1 MNNNELEKIYN
12 DFVINQFIN
21 YDDKQEKLLKEI
33 NLTWEK
39 SKKINFFSSLKKFN
53 GVYVH
58 GSVGIGKTFILNL
71 FSQNIKKSKK
81 IHFNHFMINLHAF
94 INNSNKKNAVET
106 YIKDIGKSLDL
117 LFIDELHIFNIV
129 DALLIKKIFI
139 LFKRYNIFILVS
151 SNFKPYDL
159 YKDGL
164 QRNDF
169 IPFIDF
175 INENFQIINL
185 QNMKDYRREMLNQ
198 SKTYFTPI
206 NKKTSKEF
214 VKLFERFVHQSQI
227 HIRKIKTKS
236 RDIRFE
242 KCTANIVYC
251 LFKELCATNLAHED
265 YHNIANA
272 FKLIFISNIPI
283 FKDNIS
289 DQCRRFISL
298 IDMLYDQQCSVVLL
312 AEQPVNKLCQIKSL
326 SKEFERTASRLYEMT
341 IINSKKK

>member
-1 MNNNELEKIYN
+1 MNNDEIEKIYN

-21 YDDKQEKLLKEI
+21 YDDRQEKLLKEI
-33 NLTWEK
+33 NLTWKEN
-39 SKKINFFSSLKKFN
+39 KKINFFSSLKKFN

-94 INNSNKKNAVET
+94 INNSNKKDAVET
-106 YIKDIGKSLDL
+106 YIKEIGKNFDL

-139 LFKRYNIFILVS
+139 LFKKYNIFILVS

-159 YKDGL
+159 YKNGL

-169 IPFIDF
+169 IPFINF

-206 NKKTSKEF
+206 NEKTSREF

-242 KCTANIVYC
+242 KCTANIVFC
-251 LFKELCATNLAHED
+251 SFKELCATNLAHED
-265 YHNIANA
+265 YHNVAIA

-312 AEQPVNKLCQIKSL
+312 AEQPVNKLCQIKGL
-326 SKEFERTASRLYEMT
+326 HKEFERTASRLYEMT